1 MPRKFH
7 QSKKA
12 MDDVEEEN
20 DSLFDWNYE
29 IDEEYDE
36 LWQVMHHPI
45 KLKKECERRV
55 EVFKLTIT
63 TI

>member
-1 MPRKFH
+1 
-7 QSKKA
+7 

-45 KLKKECERRV
+45 KLKKEWERRV
-55 EVFKLTIT
+55 EIFKLTIT